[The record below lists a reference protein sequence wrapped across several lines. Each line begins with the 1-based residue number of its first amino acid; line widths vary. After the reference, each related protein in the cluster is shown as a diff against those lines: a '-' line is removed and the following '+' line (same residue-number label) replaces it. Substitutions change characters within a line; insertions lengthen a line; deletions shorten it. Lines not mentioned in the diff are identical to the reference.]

1 MIENIEMRKNIARYF
16 INEKQYQLK
25 QILFLIGTDAAEI
38 KANMTKIN
46 NKKNQT
52 SYINIYCTIIV

>member
-1 MIENIEMRKNIARYF
+1 MRKNIARYF